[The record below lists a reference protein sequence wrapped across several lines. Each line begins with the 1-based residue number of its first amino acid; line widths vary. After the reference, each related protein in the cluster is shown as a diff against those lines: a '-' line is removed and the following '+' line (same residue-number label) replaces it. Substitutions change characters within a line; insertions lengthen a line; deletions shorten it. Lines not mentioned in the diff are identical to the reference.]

1 MKQTT
6 LNNRNDYITRIDTD
20 PDSIDDDQIKSNLR
34 MKTIHTTIVQR
45 HLRDRPNNKILDRP
59 PPDIDKS
66 EETLT
71 RPTRRRL
78 AQLRTN
84 KSPLLRQYLHKI
96 DPTNYPT
103 EDCPLCRAGPHD
115 TRHLFDCTEVP
126 TDLTTLD
133 LWTNPCRVAALLDTW
148 GEKLG

>member
-6 LNNRNDYITRIDTD
+6 LNNSSNYPTRIDTD
-20 PDSIDDDQIKSNLR
+20 PDHVDEDQIKTNL
-34 MKTIHTTIVQR
+34 KTIHTTIVQR
-45 HLRDRPNNKILDRP
+45 HLRDRPINKVLDRP

-66 EETLT
+66 EATLT
-71 RPTRRRL
+71 RPTRRHL

-115 TRHLFDCTEVP
+115 TWHLFACPEVP
-126 TDLTTLD
+126 TDLTTSD
-133 LWTNPCRVAALLDTW
+133 LWLNPHGVADLLAVW